1 MQAGLIVLPGTVM
14 LASTS
19 PADPRIPQPLPFPGI
34 SRHIPAS
41 ENSMVDPSA
50 VLDDL
55 SAESA
60 ELDALVAGLGP
71 EQWALPTPAPRWTIA
86 HQIAH
91 LAWTDEQ
98 ALHACTDPEGFRRA
112 MQEALPRLLT
122 AVDEEADRG
131 AAAPPDAL
139 LARWRDGREALR
151 RALRAVPEGARLP
164 WFGPP
169 MGVPAMASARLMETW
184 AHGQDVADALGV
196 RRAPT
201 ARLRHVAWIG
211 VRTRDFAFLSRGLTP
226 PPQEFRVELTAP
238 DGALWTFGP
247 PDAGQRVTGPAH
259 DFCLLVTQRVHRD
272 DTALSAEGDDA
283 ERWLTIAQAFAGPS
297 GTGREPKEQAR

>member
-91 LAWTDEQ
+91 LAWTDAQ

-122 AVDEEADRG
+122 AVDEPKR
-131 AAAPPDAL
+131 DAMISD
-139 LARWRDGREALR
+139 A
-151 RALRAVPEGARLP
+151 
-164 WFGPP
+164 
-169 MGVPAMASARLMETW
+169 TW
-184 AHGQDVADALGV
+184 AALAQTLDDKQLIELPIVIGQYRTVAYYQNSL
-196 RRAPT
+196 
-201 ARLRHVAWIG
+201 RLRLHEGNA
-211 VRTRDFAFLSRGLTP
+211 GL
-226 PPQEFRVELTAP
+226 
-238 DGALWTFGP
+238 
-247 PDAGQRVTGPAH
+247 
-259 DFCLLVTQRVHRD
+259 
-272 DTALSAEGDDA
+272 
-283 ERWLTIAQAFAGPS
+283 
-297 GTGREPKEQAR
+297 KAR